1 MKNNFVRNR
10 RTSSILGSLKVSMV
24 QNTQIELDLLLAKSE
39 DWHCQML
46 ESLGVMPGFA
56 WPDRFGNSLYKW
68 FKKNEYPS
76 ISTLSLFSGAG
87 GLDIAF
93 HDSGFKVLE
102 MVEIDPRFAETLE
115 ANSTPDSFFNGAN
128 VRCIDINDYTVPKNF
143 KADFIIGGPPC
154 QTFSAAGRRAAGVK
168 GTNDPRGTLFEQYV
182 RLLRTLKPRG
192 FLFENVY
199 GIIGAEG
206 GEPWKEIQRTFRDS
220 GYTLCWRVLDAADY
234 GVPQH
239 RERLFIVGL
248 REGEEKYLFPY
259 PTHGPDSITPRSF
272 YTAEEAISGVE
283 EDNLLKYKING
294 RWGHLIEDIPPGLN
308 YSFYTPEMGHPKPI
322 FAWRSKFSDFMYK
335 ADPKVPV
342 RTIKA
347 QGGLYTGPFS
357 WENRHFSVSEI
368 KRLQTF
374 PDDYKLSGSR
384 QICLHQIGNSVPP
397 QIGRILA
404 LSIMHQIFGITP
416 PFPMHYLPENRTLGF
431 RSRKRA
437 LTKVYSEK
445 AKIAIANLDKQKNND
460 LLQSVFPSEVKFYL
474 TSSFDL
480 EENNRKGS
488 FPVRLK
494 IKNNETSIIIDGEA
508 INSKIESNSN
518 FQYSIFI
525 ESSLGE
531 TWPIPLDNV
540 LLIARSPDPN
550 LFTSLWKTFEWAVA
564 KKYGIDDLVQLSN
577 YYQYSPRLKARL
589 KVESGDFILL
599 PEWHVLEKVVSGIG
613 VAVQLSLDSFSEK
626 WNLPQKNV
634 ISSFHFLRSIGYEVR
649 SHNTNPQIKN
659 GDFLIPYLFPTLKS
673 RSVQLRKKI

>member
-1 MKNNFVRNR
+1 M
-10 RTSSILGSLKVSMV
+10 

-56 WPDRFGNSLYKW
+56 WPDRFGDSLYKW
-68 FKKNEYPS
+68 VRNNEYPS

-87 GLDIAF
+87 GLDIGF

-102 MVEIDPRFAETLE
+102 MVEIDSRFAETLE
-115 ANSTPDSFFNGAN
+115 ANSTPKGFFDGAN
-128 VRCIDINDYTVPKNF
+128 VRCIDINDYTAPKNF

-168 GTNDPRGTLFEQYV
+168 GINDPRGTLFQQYV

-206 GEPWKEIQRTFRDS
+206 GEPWKEIQRTFRES
-220 GYTLCWRVLDAADY
+220 GYTICWRVLDAADY

-248 REGEEKYLFPY
+248 REGEKKYLFPY
-259 PTHGPDSITPRSF
+259 PTHGPDSITPRPF
-272 YTAEEAISGVE
+272 YTAEEAISGIE
-283 EDNLLKYKING
+283 ENNLLKYKING

-308 YSFYTPEMGHPKPI
+308 YSFYTPEMGHPKPV

-374 PDDYKLSGSR
+374 PDDYKISGGR
-384 QICLHQIGNSVPP
+384 QVCLHQIGNSVPP

-404 LSIMHQIFGITP
+404 LSIMHQIFGIAP

-437 LTKVYSEK
+437 LTKVYFEK
-445 AKIAIANLDKQKNND
+445 AKIAIASLDKQKDND
-460 LLQSVFPSEVKFYL
+460 SPKLVLPSEIKFYL
-474 TSSFDL
+474 SSSFDL
-480 EENNRKGS
+480 GENKKKDS

-494 IKNNETSIIIDGEA
+494 FKDDGKSIIIDGEA
-508 INSKIESNSN
+508 TNSKIRSDSN

-525 ESSLGE
+525 ESSLEE
-531 TWPIPLDNV
+531 TWPIPLENAS
-540 LLIARSPDPN
+540 LIARSSDPN
-550 LFTSLWKTFEWAVA
+550 LFTSLWKAFEWGVA

-577 YYQYSPRLKARL
+577 YYQYSPRLKAKL
-589 KVESGDFILL
+589 KVEIRNSPLL
-599 PEWHVLEKVVSGIG
+599 PEWYILEKVVSGIG
-613 VAVQLSLDSFSEK
+613 VAVQLSLDSFSDK
-626 WNLPQKNV
+626 WNVPRESI

-659 GDFLIPYLFPTLKS
+659 GDFLVPYSFPTLAS